1 MDVCICCD
9 GVHNERIASVRA
21 EFEMPRLA
29 SIRAQVL
36 RSVLAVALPL
46 AALEAWNLYATGQAD
61 AQHARQQVLHLAQVT
76 ASETDRFLDQAQDI
90 LNGLAA
96 RPAVSAL
103 DSSRCDPILKEFHGL
118 APRFANVVTM
128 TIDGRVICSAVP
140 LARLA
145 RGDPDRFLLLM
156 RGPDQLTVGK
166 AAPGVVTG
174 RWVVPV
180 GRPLLDARGG
190 IAGAVVLPVDLLSLP
205 VLPSID
211 GLSVNMIVGLVAADG
226 TVLAHS
232 GEPKRFVGTNQG
244 ERTVTRIAL
253 RDKQGTAEDVGIDG
267 IARIQGFAPVP
278 GTDWTA
284 VASLPASEVYAGVNA
299 RIATSVL
306 LAIAILS
313 AALLLAVQLSRKI
326 HEPIAAIAHA
336 ADEVAAGNLAARA
349 PVAGAAEIA
358 AVATQ
363 FNRMLD
369 SRARVEAGL
378 RESEEKFSKAFHSNP
393 AIVALT
399 TLDGKNVD
407 VNQAY
412 LDFLGKTREEVLGK
426 SVVDLQVLSVEE
438 GQKILELIQQ
448 GGGSLRNAE
457 IAVRFRD
464 GSLRHFFISVDII
477 SLGGVPHRL
486 TTLLD
491 STERKAAEETL
502 RESRTRLQ
510 ALTRRLLE
518 VQETERRT
526 IARELHDE
534 VGGVLTAVKLNLLS
548 LRRKRLSDAG
558 EAALADGLALVDG
571 AIQTVRSRSLDLRPA
586 VLDDLGLIPA
596 LKWYCGRQAQRA
608 GVAIELALDAIDL
621 KSAPQLES
629 TCFRIVQES
638 VTNALR
644 HAKARRIQV
653 TLHRDEDSL
662 VLEIAD
668 DGTGFA
674 PAAARRRG
682 LAGESSG
689 LLGMEERA
697 NLLGGRLGIDSAPG
711 AGTRV
716 WVKFSLPQEAH
727 A

>member
-1 MDVCICCD
+1 
-9 GVHNERIASVRA
+9 
-21 EFEMPRLA
+21 MPRLA

-46 AALEAWNLYATGQAD
+46 AALEAWNLYATWQAD
-61 AQHARQQVLHLAQVT
+61 AQHARQQVLHLARVT
-76 ASETDRFLDQAQDI
+76 ASETDRFLDQTQDI

-96 RPAVSAL
+96 RPAVGAL
-103 DSSRCDPILKEFHGL
+103 DSSRCDPILKDFHGL

-128 TIDGRVICSAVP
+128 TIDGRVVCSAAP
-140 LARLA
+140 LSRPAS
-145 RGDPDRFLLLM
+145 GDPGRFLLLM

-180 GRPLLDARGG
+180 GRPLLDAQGG

-205 VLPSID
+205 VLPSFD
-211 GLSVNMIVGLVAADG
+211 GLSANMIVGLVAADG

-232 GEPKRFVGTNQG
+232 GDPKRFVGTNQG
-244 ERTVTRIAL
+244 EQAVTGIAL
-253 RDKQGTAEDVGIDG
+253 RDKQGTAEEVGIDG

-278 GTDWTA
+278 GTDWIA
-284 VASLPASEVYAGVNA
+284 VASLPASEVYAGIKT
-299 RIATSVL
+299 RIATSGL

-313 AALLLAVQLSRKI
+313 AALLLAVRLSRRI

-369 SRARVEAGL
+369 SRARAEAGL
-378 RESEEKFSKAFHSNP
+378 RDSEEKFSKAFYSSP
-393 AIVALT
+393 AILVLT

-407 VNQAY
+407 VNQTY
-412 LDFLGKTREEVLGK
+412 LNYLGKPRDEVLGK
-426 SVVDLQVLSVEE
+426 SVVDLQMLGVEE
-438 GQKILELIQQ
+438 RQKILELIQQ
-448 GGGSLRNAE
+448 GGGSVRNAE
-457 IAVRFRD
+457 IAMRVRD
-464 GSLRHFFISVDII
+464 GSLRHFLISVDMI

-491 STERKAAEETL
+491 TTERKGAEEAL
-502 RESRTRLQ
+502 RESRKGLQ
-510 ALTRRLLE
+510 ALTRQLLE

-534 VGGVLTAVKLNLLS
+534 VGGVLTAVKLNLQS
-548 LRRKRLSDAG
+548 LRRRRLSDAG
-558 EAALADGLALVDG
+558 EATLADGLALVDG

-596 LKWYCGRQAQRA
+596 LKWYCERQAKRA

-621 KSAPQLES
+621 KSTTQLES

-644 HAKARRIQV
+644 HASARRIKV
-653 TLHRDEDSL
+653 ALHRDEDSL

-668 DGTGFA
+668 DGIGFDV
-674 PAAARRRG
+674 AAARKQG
-682 LAGESSG
+682 LAGKSSG
-689 LLGMEERA
+689 LLGMQERT

-716 WVKFSLPQEAH
+716 WVKFSLPEEVH
-727 A
+727 P